1 MLEWGWPIFPNLGK
15 PKEPAAKA
23 VNSWKEW
30 LPISTA
36 RSGTWKRARHFIIY
50 TEVFIACSSKR
61 QHGQAGFSLCL
72 LRPSNAKKWEV
83 FLPSGP
89 GQYTTN
95 LACCECWTKQT
106 WELLLTCLAAWQVS
120 LLNTISPLKFPLS
133 DWRLHFHLLKCD
145 LFFSSSLFSIL
156 VWCNLIFR
164 PIFFKPKLKLVR
176 NAIRPLYMR
185 FRATVR
191 VLIIKVALNLMPTSS
206 LTVQE
211 EVLMSDFLDQR
222 KIVLWKLFLA
232 LTNNYLKGAFYQP
245 IGPNRLNRWKKLF
258 SYDVKPVNY
267 HERKFA
273 RLPAVSGF
281 SLHIISHSC
290 LSILT
295 WPSFVS
301 L

>member
-1 MLEWGWPIFPNLGK
+1 MPRSERYSFLQELANTPPIWPFVSAEQSKPESYCYPVWPHGKCRYWTQFHRSNFPCVIDACIFTC
-15 PKEPAAKA
+15 
-23 VNSWKEW
+23 W
-30 LPISTA
+30 
-36 RSGTWKRARHFIIY
+36 
-50 TEVFIACSSKR
+50 
-61 QHGQAGFSLCL
+61 
-72 LRPSNAKKWEV
+72 NA
-83 FLPSGP
+83 
-89 GQYTTN
+89 T
-95 LACCECWTKQT
+95 
-106 WELLLTCLAAWQVS
+106 
-120 LLNTISPLKFPLS
+120 
-133 DWRLHFHLLKCD
+133 
-145 LFFSSSLFSIL
+145 FFSSSLFSIL

-191 VLIIKVALNLMPTSS
+191 VYIIKVALNLMPTSS

-222 KIVLWKLFLA
+222 KIVLWKLILA
-232 LTNNYLKGAFYQP
+232 LTNNYLEGDFYQP
-245 IGPNRLNRWKKLF
+245 IRPNRLNWWQKLF

-273 RLPAVSGF
+273 RSPTVSGF
-281 SLHIISHSC
+281 SC
-290 LSILT
+290 FLS

>member
-1 MLEWGWPIFPNLGK
+1 MSPNIDGKVTNVKKSATFHHLHWSFHCVQFEATAWTGGIFPL
-15 PKEPAAKA
+15 
-23 VNSWKEW
+23 
-30 LPISTA
+30 LTTA
-36 RSGTWKRARHFIIY
+36 I
-50 TEVFIACSSKR
+50 KR
-61 QHGQAGFSLCL
+61 QEVRSIPSFRTWAIHHQFGLLRVLNKANLRVTFNLFGRMASVVTEHNFAAQISPVWLTLAFSLVEM
-72 LRPSNAKKWEV
+72 RP
-83 FLPSGP
+83 
-89 GQYTTN
+89 
-95 LACCECWTKQT
+95 
-106 WELLLTCLAAWQVS
+106 
-120 LLNTISPLKFPLS
+120 
-133 DWRLHFHLLKCD
+133 
-145 LFFSSSLFSIL
+145 FFSWSLFSIL

-245 IGPNRLNRWKKLF
+245 IGPNRLNRWQKLF

-273 RLPAVSGF
+273 RLPTVSGF
-281 SLHIISHSC
+281 SLHIIPHSF